1 MSRQAT
7 AGSGHRPRRCG
18 WAGPVPSTCH
28 LPGRR
33 LPFPRHGRGSGA
45 WAPACAPHCPVA
57 PRGAH
62 GPRLAREWGTTLA
75 MWLTLIVVMLVV
87 CGGVESMRALTPMVL
102 PWEPPIETAS
112 LCSRQG
118 GLFAAVDVGAGAA
131 GFAVLNGAIRTGL
144 DVCVLTLS
152 AILRGERP
160 QAVPEV
166 SDPVSPTHR

>member
-1 MSRQAT
+1 MRPLAVGIGRVVVAGLVLLLLLAVILVGVLPSRAT
-7 AGSGHRPRRCG
+7 VVALVYGLPLALLIVLRRRV
-18 WAGPVPSTCH
+18 ARTAPVW
-28 LPGRR
+28 R
-33 LPFPRHGRGSGA
+33 
-45 WAPACAPHCPVA
+45 
-57 PRGAH
+57 
-62 GPRLAREWGTTLA
+62 REWGTTLA

-87 CGGVESMRALTPMVL
+87 CGGVESMITLTTIVL

-131 GFAVLNGAIRTGL
+131 GFAVLNWAILTGL
-144 DVCVLTLS
+144 DLCVLTLI